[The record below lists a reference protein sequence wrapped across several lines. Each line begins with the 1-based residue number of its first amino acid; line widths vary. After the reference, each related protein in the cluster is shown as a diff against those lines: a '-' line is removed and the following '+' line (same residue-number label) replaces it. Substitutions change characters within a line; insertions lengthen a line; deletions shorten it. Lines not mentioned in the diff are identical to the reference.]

1 MFNRRANLICRRGAE
16 QGRQGGERW
25 WNVRQAFSLCHTR
38 DEWDAQMREWEETD
52 RKMDEWRAQREAE
65 GKSLDQRSWAGNF
78 AEKAENE
85 KAGGLPF

>member
-1 MFNRRANLICRRGAE
+1 
-16 QGRQGGERW
+16 
-25 WNVRQAFSLCHTR
+25 
-38 DEWDAQMREWEETD
+38 MREWEETD